1 MRATALV
8 AVSCRQFWTRRFVA
22 ARATN
27 HVADCLDML
36 DSGDDGER
44 GNGRPRKLS
53 ALPSSTLRTVRAVE
67 DALAHYSLDGDNVVA
82 ALSALRELLET
93 DKVILYSL
101 EQRRDSEDLRV
112 ARNATVSI
120 PHAGWRDTFD
130 EYLAG
135 RGVAWGTYNAVSPEP
150 SQRDRI
156 LDTNQITLLTGGR
169 NREIEAVVYKQ
180 LGAIGHD
187 TMRVLVCD
195 GPSLLAWVG
204 FVQPEKTT
212 QRQREAFALVLPALR
227 KRLAFERFVT
237 EAAIARG
244 AIGAAL
250 EQVNGPAWLLGRGGR
265 IEHANAAA
273 RAQLEADRTTTVA
286 ALDRCIA
293 GTAERRFSVTP
304 VRSAGGSAGHLVV
317 EALPRS
323 ALQGVTQAATR
334 LGLTPAQ
341 SRVLERVARG
351 ASNATI
357 AAELKVA
364 ERTVEAHVTAI
375 LEKAQ
380 VPSRAALIVQIFA

>member
-1 MRATALV
+1 
-8 AVSCRQFWTRRFVA
+8 
-22 ARATN
+22 
-27 HVADCLDML
+27 ML
-36 DSGDDGER
+36 DSGDDGDR
-44 GNGRPRKLS
+44 GDRRPRKLT
-53 ALPSSTLRTVRAVE
+53 AVPASTLRAVRVVE

-82 ALSALRELLET
+82 ALSALRELLDT

-101 EQRRDSEDLRV
+101 EQRRGSEDLRV
-112 ARNATVSI
+112 ARNATVAV

-156 LDTNQITLLTGGR
+156 LDTNQITKLTGGR
-169 NREIEAVVYKQ
+169 NREVEGIVFKQ
-180 LGAIGHD
+180 LGALGHD

-195 GPSLLAWVG
+195 GPSMLAWVG
-204 FVQPEKTT
+204 IVQPEKTT
-212 QRQREAFALVLPALR
+212 QRQRELFARVVPALR
-227 KRLAFERFVT
+227 KRLAFDRFVT
-237 EAAIARG
+237 EAAVARG
-244 AIGAAL
+244 AVGAAL
-250 EQVNGPAWLLGRGGR
+250 EQVNGPAWLLGPGGR
-265 IEHANAAA
+265 IEHANTAA
-273 RAQLEADRTTTVA
+273 RAQLEADRATTTA

-293 GTAERRFSVTP
+293 GTAERRFSVTA
-304 VRSAGGSAGHLVV
+304 VRGASGSAGHLVV

-323 ALQGVTQAATR
+323 AVQGIARAAAR
-334 LGLTPAQ
+334 LELTPAQ
-341 SRVLERVARG
+341 SRVLERVALG

-380 VPSRAALIVQIFA
+380 VPSRAALIVQIFV